1 MLTLP
6 YGMDPP
12 EHNVYNMR
20 TRFCIPRN
28 AIPTKIRQSVRQSN
42 MLSRVYLGNPFPC
55 FASLAVCVRVC
66 VCVPYRLSVPRQAP
80 TACRPPACDGA
91 ICLQDEH
98 VVAVGVEGRH
108 SVVGVVAGD
117 DSRNE
122 TAGTRPQGVGMTT
135 AETAHP
141 AVAIHT
147 FMYCA

>member
-1 MLTLP
+1 
-6 YGMDPP
+6 
-12 EHNVYNMR
+12 MR

-28 AIPTKIRQSVRQSN
+28 AIPTKIRQSVSQTVKHAVPSLSWQSLSLFC
-42 MLSRVYLGNPFPC
+42 LSR
-55 FASLAVCVRVC
+55 RVC
-66 VCVPYRLSVPRQAP
+66 ARVCVPYRLSVPRQAP

>member
-1 MLTLP
+1 MLALP
-6 YGMDPP
+6 YRTDP
-12 EHNVYNMR
+12 EMIICVHDFVSHATQYQQ
-20 TRFCIPRN
+20 
-28 AIPTKIRQSVRQSN
+28 KIRQSDRQSD

-55 FASLAVCVRVC
+55 FASLAVCVR

-122 TAGTRPQGVGMTT
+122 TAGARPQGVGMTT

>member
-1 MLTLP
+1 M
-6 YGMDPP
+6 
-12 EHNVYNMR
+12 
-20 TRFCIPRN
+20 
-28 AIPTKIRQSVRQSN
+28 
-42 MLSRVYLGNPFPC
+42 
-55 FASLAVCVRVC
+55 C